1 MQTAV
6 GYNTLLC
13 FYVVHSQV
21 YCLYVDDNVYYSSRF
36 VCCKNGLCKASLYS
50 ILWFIY
56 VNANLILCGNL

>member
-50 ILWFIY
+50 IL
-56 VNANLILCGNL
+56 